1 MNTHYAFMENIAHLF
16 YVWQNHCGTD
26 STIISS
32 NAVEP
37 IRPWFNR
44 GRIGSTNRSVGV
56 VEPKLPPVLP
66 GVEIRLYHL
75 LYRGWRFGSTTRS
88 TGGGDYNPKRK
99 KKQIITI
106 TLIITDIIM
115 RVRLPTVHM
124 QDAKI
129 NIIIIISF
137 VALWF

>member
-1 MNTHYAFMENIAHLF
+1 MLLWKILL
-16 YVWQNHCGTD
+16 
-26 STIISS
+26 ISS
-32 NAVEP
+32 MYDKIIAEP
-37 IRPWFNR
+37 IRPLYLQTLQNR
-44 GRIGSTNRSVGV
+44 FDRGSTGVEQVLQTVLWGWSNRNYHPFYRGWRFGFTTCSTGAGDSV
-56 VEPKLPPVLP
+56 LPPVLP
-66 GVEIRLYHL
+66 GAEII
-75 LYRGWRFGSTTRS
+75 TQ
-88 TGGGDYNPKRK
+88 NAK